1 MPDAASSVRKL
12 LSDGHRWAVQVLRK
26 NRELLDRL
34 AMELLAHGF
43 LEAAEIGRIV
53 SPAARIQGDV
63 SDDMD
68 VTAPSDP
75 SPRCRPWCRTPQTRG
90 ARRSGTA
97 LVLSGLSGLL
107 LDVLLQHLFDIRR
120 CAVAP
125 ALLG

>member
-12 LSDGHRWAVQVLRK
+12 LSDGHRRAVQVLRK

-75 SPRCRPWCRTPQTRG
+75 SP
-90 ARRSGTA
+90 
-97 LVLSGLSGLL
+97 
-107 LDVLLQHLFDIRR
+107 
-120 CAVAP
+120 
-125 ALLG
+125 

>member
-12 LSDGHRWAVQVLRK
+12 LSDGHRRAVQVLRK
-26 NRELLDRL
+26 NRELDRL

-75 SPRCRPWCRTPQTRG
+75 SP
-90 ARRSGTA
+90 
-97 LVLSGLSGLL
+97 
-107 LDVLLQHLFDIRR
+107 
-120 CAVAP
+120 
-125 ALLG
+125 